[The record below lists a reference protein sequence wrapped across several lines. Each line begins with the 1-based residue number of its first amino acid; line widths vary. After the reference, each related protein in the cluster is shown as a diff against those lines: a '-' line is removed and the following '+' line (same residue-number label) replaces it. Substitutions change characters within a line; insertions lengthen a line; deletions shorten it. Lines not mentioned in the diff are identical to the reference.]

1 MKKIVFAVAML
12 LGLAAVPCQAAV
24 QFSTS
29 GTDAGAG
36 NVLDLQVGQTG
47 SMFLW
52 MSTDAGQ
59 VVAGAGIDILSSE
72 ANVLEATSYQ
82 IANPNNRWLGAPDNG
97 TLGDLVTGSNAFAL
111 PGLGS
116 TGLST
121 SGQADFVLFSEVQ
134 FTATALGASQ
144 LSLVANSNGF
154 ASSAT
159 TNNDLSGS
167 LNGVT
172 AGVNV
177 SAVPEPGSAALLLTA
192 AAVCGWRRRR
202 QA

>member
-1 MKKIVFAVAML
+1 MKKIIFVVTVL
-12 LGLAAVPCQAAV
+12 LGLAAAPCHAAV

-36 NVLDLQVGQTG
+36 NMLDLQVGQTG

-59 VVAGAGIDILSSE
+59 VVAGAGIDILSSD
-72 ANVLEATSYQ
+72 ANILEATSYE
-82 IANPNNRWLGAPDNG
+82 IANPSNRWAGAPNNG
-97 TLGDLVTGSNAFAL
+97 TLGDLVTGSNAFAI
-111 PGLGS
+111 PGFGS

-134 FTATALGASQ
+134 FTATALGATQ

-154 ASSAT
+154 ASSAI

-167 LNGVT
+167 LDGVT
-172 AGVNV
+172 ASVNV
-177 SAVPEPGSAALLLTA
+177 SAVPEPSSAALLLTA
-192 AAVCGWRRRR
+192 AAGCAWRRRR
-202 QA
+202 